1 MGLKGTGFNAFPCF
15 SMLFHAYPCD
25 STHQNIYIDL
35 HPLRILKSADS
46 ICRRGL
52 ADQALHFNATKNM
65 IVPWQVL

>member
-1 MGLKGTGFNAFPCF
+1 
-15 SMLFHAYPCD
+15 MLFHAYPCD